1 VSTVQVRHGDATVEL
16 PEGSTVREALGRL
29 GVMRSDVIAARV
41 VRGDAALP
49 EEWDLDRAFGDGEV
63 VLDPIRAAT
72 PEGRDILR
80 HSTAHVMAQA
90 VTDLFPEAKW
100 AIGPPVQDGFY
111 YDFDVERPFTPEDIE
126 AIEARM
132 RELLVAK
139 QRFVRAEVTRD
150 EALAMFADQPYKR
163 EVIERVEPSEVDVA
177 EGRDEPTFTVYRNV
191 APDGEEAWVDLC
203 RGPHLGSTD
212 RIPAFKLL
220 RTAGAYWRGREDQP
234 MLQRIYGTAWE
245 SQQALD
251 DHLRMLE
258 EARAR
263 DHRRLGRELGMLHMP
278 EELGPGLAI
287 FLPKGAHVR
296 RQMEDWI
303 REETL
308 ARGYEPV
315 YTPHVAKEDL
325 WRISGHLENYGDL
338 MFPGMEVEHATYRL
352 KPMNCPFHI
361 LAYTSRTRSYRELP
375 LRISEL
381 GTVYRFERSGVVNG
395 MLRARGFTQD
405 DSHIFCRPDQ
415 VVDEIVGCIT
425 FARDL
430 YRAFGLGE
438 PSRVAVSTRPEKSI
452 GTTEQWERAERALM
466 DAAAPPGTRTRST
479 RARVR
484 STARRSTSTRA
495 TRSGAS
501 GSSRPSRSTSTSPG
515 ASTLSYVGEDGQ
527 KHEPFMVHRALFGS
541 IERFFAVLLESTN
554 GAFPLWL
561 APEQVRVV
569 PVAGDFTSYAEG
581 VATALRERGLRVE
594 VDTSD
599 DTLGARIRSA
609 QTEKVPV
616 TLIVGSDEQAAGTV
630 AVRRYGGD
638 QRKAVPL
645 GELAEELVSRVGR
658 WTARR
663 GTGGHGY
670 GLMAL
675 RARFPHLVASVVGP
689 LGRGLARSG
698 VRPNTLTTVGLLLT
712 VGSAFIIGSGRP
724 LLGALVLF
732 IGGSMDALDGTVAR
746 ATGNSTPFGAFYD
759 SVSDRISDG
768 VVLAGVAW
776 WVADRPRLLLLT
788 LASLVL
794 AEVTSYVRAR
804 AESIDLTCEVGVIE
818 RAERAHPAL
827 IGLLFAPLLEPV
839 LWLLAIGGAITV
851 AQRMHHVWCQID
863 RDLPAEIM
871 ALAHADRAWSRA
883 VRPHR
888 ARVLRRAQ
896 LRRGVRR
903 RTRRGARGG
912 RTERL
917 RERLALAPAH
927 DVRRSGRARRE
938 GRATARA

>member
-1 VSTVQVRHGDATVEL
+1 MGRHVSTVQVRHGDATVEL
-16 PEGSTVREALGRL
+16 PRGSSVREALGRL
-29 GVMRSDVIAARV
+29 GIMRSDVVAARV
-41 VRGDAALP
+41 LRGAGP
-49 EEWDLDRAFGDGEV
+49 VEEWDLDRALPDGDADVEPV
-63 VLDPIRAAT
+63 RASS

-111 YDFDVERPFTPEDIE
+111 YDFDVERPFTPDDIE

-263 DHRRLGRELGMLHMP
+263 DHRRLGRDLGMLHMP

-287 FLPKGAHVR
+287 FLPRGAHVR
-296 RQMEDWI
+296 RLMEDWI

-415 VVDEIVGCIT
+415 VVDEVVGCIT

-466 DAAAPPGTRTRST
+466 DAAA
-479 RARVR
+479 
-484 STARRSTSTRA
+484 
-495 TRSGAS
+495 AS
-501 GSSRPSRSTSTSPG
+501 GYDFEVDEGEGAFYGPKIDIHARDAIGREWQLTTIQVDFNLPG
-515 ASTLSYVGEDGQ
+515 RFDLSYVGEDGQ

-569 PVAGDFTSYAEG
+569 PVAADYAGYADG
-581 VATALRERGLRVE
+581 VAATLQERGLRVE
-594 VDTSD
+594 VDASD
-599 DTLGARIRSA
+599 DSLGARIRAA
-609 QTEKVPV
+609 QTSKVPV
-616 TLIVGSDEQAAGTV
+616 TLVVGSDEQDAGTV

-645 GELAEELVSRVGR
+645 GELADELVAEAVAG
-658 WTARR
+658 RR
-663 GTGGHGY
+663 GE
-670 GLMAL
+670 
-675 RARFPHLVASVVGP
+675 
-689 LGRGLARSG
+689 
-698 VRPNTLTTVGLLLT
+698 
-712 VGSAFIIGSGRP
+712 I
-724 LLGALVLF
+724 
-732 IGGSMDALDGTVAR
+732 
-746 ATGNSTPFGAFYD
+746 ATG
-759 SVSDRISDG
+759 
-768 VVLAGVAW
+768 
-776 WVADRPRLLLLT
+776 
-788 LASLVL
+788 
-794 AEVTSYVRAR
+794 
-804 AESIDLTCEVGVIE
+804 
-818 RAERAHPAL
+818 
-827 IGLLFAPLLEPV
+827 
-839 LWLLAIGGAITV
+839 
-851 AQRMHHVWCQID
+851 
-863 RDLPAEIM
+863 
-871 ALAHADRAWSRA
+871 
-883 VRPHR
+883 
-888 ARVLRRAQ
+888 
-896 LRRGVRR
+896 
-903 RTRRGARGG
+903 
-912 RTERL
+912 
-917 RERLALAPAH
+917 
-927 DVRRSGRARRE
+927 
-938 GRATARA
+938 

>member
-1 VSTVQVRHGDATVEL
+1 VSTVQVRHGDAAVEL
-16 PEGSTVREALGRL
+16 PAGSTVREALGRL

-41 VRGDAALP
+41 VRGDTALP

-63 VLDPIRAAT
+63 VVDPIRAAT

-111 YDFDVERPFTPEDIE
+111 YDFDVERPFTSEDIE
-126 AIEARM
+126 AIESRM

-177 EGRDEPTFTVYRNV
+177 EGRDEATFTVYRNV

-466 DAAAPPGTRTRST
+466 DAAA
-479 RARVR
+479 
-484 STARRSTSTRA
+484 
-495 TRSGAS
+495 AS
-501 GSSRPSRSTSTSPG
+501 GYAYEVDEGEGAFYGPKIDIHARDAIGREWQLTTIQVDFNLPG
-515 ASTLSYVGEDGQ
+515 RFDISYIGEDGQ

-561 APEQVRVV
+561 SPEQLRVV
-569 PVAGDFTSYAEG
+569 PVAGDFLPYAEQ
-581 VATALRERGLRVE
+581 VAATLRESGLRVE
-594 VDTSD
+594 VDVSD

-630 AVRRYGGD
+630 AVRRYGGE

-645 GELAEELVSRVGR
+645 VELVEELVAESAAG
-658 WTARR
+658 RR
-663 GTGGHGY
+663 GDAPVGTG
-670 GLMAL
+670 
-675 RARFPHLVASVVGP
+675 
-689 LGRGLARSG
+689 
-698 VRPNTLTTVGLLLT
+698 
-712 VGSAFIIGSGRP
+712 
-724 LLGALVLF
+724 
-732 IGGSMDALDGTVAR
+732 
-746 ATGNSTPFGAFYD
+746 
-759 SVSDRISDG
+759 
-768 VVLAGVAW
+768 
-776 WVADRPRLLLLT
+776 
-788 LASLVL
+788 
-794 AEVTSYVRAR
+794 
-804 AESIDLTCEVGVIE
+804 
-818 RAERAHPAL
+818 
-827 IGLLFAPLLEPV
+827 
-839 LWLLAIGGAITV
+839 
-851 AQRMHHVWCQID
+851 
-863 RDLPAEIM
+863 RD
-871 ALAHADRAWSRA
+871 
-883 VRPHR
+883 
-888 ARVLRRAQ
+888 
-896 LRRGVRR
+896 
-903 RTRRGARGG
+903 
-912 RTERL
+912 
-917 RERLALAPAH
+917 
-927 DVRRSGRARRE
+927 
-938 GRATARA
+938 

>member
-1 VSTVQVRHGDATVEL
+1 VSTVQVRHGDEAVEL
-16 PEGSTVREALGRL
+16 PEGATVREALGRL
-29 GVMRSDVIAARV
+29 GVMRSDVVAARV
-41 VRGDAALP
+41 GRGADAPA
-49 EEWDLDRAFGDGEV
+49 EEWDLDRALGGGTVDVE
-63 VLDPIRAAT
+63 PIRAAS

-111 YDFDVERPFTPEDIE
+111 YDFEVERPFTPDDIE

-139 QRFVRAEVTRD
+139 QRFVRAEVTRE
-150 EALAMFADQPYKR
+150 EALALFADQPYKR

-245 SQQALD
+245 SPQALEA
-251 DHLRMLE
+251 HLTMLE

-296 RQMEDWI
+296 RLMEDWI

-325 WRISGHLENYGDL
+325 WRISGHLENYGEL

-361 LAYTSRTRSYRELP
+361 LAYTSRTRSYRDLP

-415 VVDEIVGCIT
+415 VVDEVIGCIT

-466 DAAAPPGTRTRST
+466 DAAA
-479 RARVR
+479 
-484 STARRSTSTRA
+484 
-495 TRSGAS
+495 AS
-501 GSSRPSRSTSTSPG
+501 GYEYEVDEGEGAFYGPKIDIHARDAIGREWQLTTIQVDFNLPG
-515 ASTLSYVGEDGQ
+515 RFDLAYVGEDGQ
-527 KHEPFMVHRALFGS
+527 KHEPYMVHRALFGS

-569 PVAGDFTSYAEG
+569 PVAADFASYAEE
-581 VATALRERGLRVE
+581 VAVALRGHGLRVD
-594 VDTSD
+594 VDTTD

-616 TLIVGSDEQAAGTV
+616 TLIVGGDEQASGTV
-630 AVRRYGGD
+630 AVRRYGGE

-645 GELAEELVSRVGR
+645 GELALELAEEAAAG
-658 WTARR
+658 RR
-663 GTGGHGY
+663 GD
-670 GLMAL
+670 
-675 RARFPHLVASVVGP
+675 VAPG
-689 LGRGLARSG
+689 
-698 VRPNTLTTVGLLLT
+698 
-712 VGSAFIIGSGRP
+712 
-724 LLGALVLF
+724 
-732 IGGSMDALDGTVAR
+732 
-746 ATGNSTPFGAFYD
+746 
-759 SVSDRISDG
+759 
-768 VVLAGVAW
+768 
-776 WVADRPRLLLLT
+776 
-788 LASLVL
+788 
-794 AEVTSYVRAR
+794 
-804 AESIDLTCEVGVIE
+804 
-818 RAERAHPAL
+818 
-827 IGLLFAPLLEPV
+827 
-839 LWLLAIGGAITV
+839 
-851 AQRMHHVWCQID
+851 
-863 RDLPAEIM
+863 
-871 ALAHADRAWSRA
+871 
-883 VRPHR
+883 
-888 ARVLRRAQ
+888 
-896 LRRGVRR
+896 
-903 RTRRGARGG
+903 
-912 RTERL
+912 
-917 RERLALAPAH
+917 
-927 DVRRSGRARRE
+927 
-938 GRATARA
+938 

>member
-1 VSTVQVRHGDATVEL
+1 MSTVQVRHGDEAVEL
-16 PEGSTVREALGRL
+16 PEGATVREALGRL
-29 GVMRSDVIAARV
+29 GVMRSDVVAARV
-41 VRGDAALP
+41 GRGADAP
-49 EEWDLDRAFGDGEV
+49 VEEWDLDRALGGGTVDVE
-63 VLDPIRAAT
+63 PIRAAS

-111 YDFDVERPFTPEDIE
+111 YDFEVERPFTPDDIE

-139 QRFVRAEVTRD
+139 QRFVRAEVTRE
-150 EALAMFADQPYKR
+150 EALALFADQPYKR

-245 SQQALD
+245 SPQALEA
-251 DHLRMLE
+251 HLTMLE

-263 DHRRLGRELGMLHMP
+263 DHRRLGRELGLLHMP

-296 RQMEDWI
+296 RLMEDWI

-325 WRISGHLENYGDL
+325 WRISGHLENYGEL

-361 LAYTSRTRSYRELP
+361 LAYTSRTRSYRDLP

-415 VVDEIVGCIT
+415 VVDEVIGCIT

-466 DAAAPPGTRTRST
+466 DAAA
-479 RARVR
+479 
-484 STARRSTSTRA
+484 
-495 TRSGAS
+495 AS
-501 GSSRPSRSTSTSPG
+501 GYEYEVDEGEGAFYGPKIDIHARDAIGREWQLTTIQVDFNLPG
-515 ASTLSYVGEDGQ
+515 RFDLAYVGEDGQ
-527 KHEPFMVHRALFGS
+527 KHEPYMVHRALFGS

-569 PVAGDFTSYAEG
+569 PVAADFASYAEE
-581 VATALRERGLRVE
+581 VAVALRGHGLRVD
-594 VDTSD
+594 VDTTD

-616 TLIVGSDEQAAGTV
+616 TLIVGGDEQASGTV
-630 AVRRYGGD
+630 AVRRYGGE

-645 GELAEELVSRVGR
+645 GELALELAEEAAAG
-658 WTARR
+658 RR
-663 GTGGHGY
+663 GD
-670 GLMAL
+670 
-675 RARFPHLVASVVGP
+675 VAPG
-689 LGRGLARSG
+689 
-698 VRPNTLTTVGLLLT
+698 
-712 VGSAFIIGSGRP
+712 
-724 LLGALVLF
+724 
-732 IGGSMDALDGTVAR
+732 
-746 ATGNSTPFGAFYD
+746 
-759 SVSDRISDG
+759 
-768 VVLAGVAW
+768 
-776 WVADRPRLLLLT
+776 
-788 LASLVL
+788 
-794 AEVTSYVRAR
+794 
-804 AESIDLTCEVGVIE
+804 
-818 RAERAHPAL
+818 
-827 IGLLFAPLLEPV
+827 
-839 LWLLAIGGAITV
+839 
-851 AQRMHHVWCQID
+851 
-863 RDLPAEIM
+863 
-871 ALAHADRAWSRA
+871 
-883 VRPHR
+883 
-888 ARVLRRAQ
+888 
-896 LRRGVRR
+896 
-903 RTRRGARGG
+903 
-912 RTERL
+912 
-917 RERLALAPAH
+917 
-927 DVRRSGRARRE
+927 
-938 GRATARA
+938 

>member
-1 VSTVQVRHGDATVEL
+1 MSTVQVRHGEVVVEL
-16 PEGSTVREALGRL
+16 DEGATVREALGRL
-29 GVMRSDVIAARV
+29 GVMRSDVVAASV
-41 VRGDAALP
+41 VRSDGGMA
-49 EEWDLDRAFGDGEV
+49 EEWDLDRVLSAAEV
-63 VLDPIRAAT
+63 VLEPIRAAS

-111 YDFDVERPFTPEDIE
+111 YDFEVERPFTPDDIE

-139 QRFVRAEVTRD
+139 QRFVRAEVTRE
-150 EALAMFADQPYKR
+150 EALALFADQPYKR

-191 APDGEEAWVDLC
+191 APDGAEAWVDLC

-251 DHLRMLE
+251 DHLKMLE

-296 RQMEDWI
+296 RLMEDWI

-325 WRISGHLENYGDL
+325 WRISGHLENYGEL

-361 LAYTSRTRSYRELP
+361 LAYTSRTRSYRDLP

-415 VVDEIVGCIT
+415 VVDEVIGCIT

-466 DAAAPPGTRTRST
+466 DAAA
-479 RARVR
+479 
-484 STARRSTSTRA
+484 
-495 TRSGAS
+495 AS
-501 GSSRPSRSTSTSPG
+501 GYAYEVDEGEGAFYGPKIDIHARDAIGREWQLTTIQVDFNLPG
-515 ASTLSYVGEDGQ
+515 RFDLSYVGEDGQ

-569 PVAGDFTSYAEG
+569 PVAGDFAGYAED
-581 VATALRERGLRVE
+581 VAGTLRSSGLRVG
-594 VDTSD
+594 VDTTD

-616 TLIVGSDEQAAGTV
+616 TLIVGGDEAAAGTV
-630 AVRRYGGD
+630 SVRRYGGD
-638 QRKAVPL
+638 QRKGVPM
-645 GELAEELVSRVGR
+645 GALAEELVAEAAAG
-658 WTARR
+658 RR
-663 GTGGHGY
+663 GE
-670 GLMAL
+670 
-675 RARFPHLVASVVGP
+675 
-689 LGRGLARSG
+689 
-698 VRPNTLTTVGLLLT
+698 
-712 VGSAFIIGSGRP
+712 I
-724 LLGALVLF
+724 
-732 IGGSMDALDGTVAR
+732 
-746 ATGNSTPFGAFYD
+746 ATD
-759 SVSDRISDG
+759 
-768 VVLAGVAW
+768 
-776 WVADRPRLLLLT
+776 
-788 LASLVL
+788 
-794 AEVTSYVRAR
+794 
-804 AESIDLTCEVGVIE
+804 
-818 RAERAHPAL
+818 
-827 IGLLFAPLLEPV
+827 
-839 LWLLAIGGAITV
+839 
-851 AQRMHHVWCQID
+851 
-863 RDLPAEIM
+863 
-871 ALAHADRAWSRA
+871 
-883 VRPHR
+883 
-888 ARVLRRAQ
+888 
-896 LRRGVRR
+896 
-903 RTRRGARGG
+903 
-912 RTERL
+912 
-917 RERLALAPAH
+917 
-927 DVRRSGRARRE
+927 
-938 GRATARA
+938 

>member
-1 VSTVQVRHGDATVEL
+1 MIQVRHEDAVVEL
-16 PEGSTVREALGRL
+16 PEGATVREALGRL
-29 GVMRSDVIAARV
+29 GVMRNDVIAASVARS
-41 VRGDAALP
+41 DASDGALEQP
-49 EEWDLDRAFGDGEV
+49 PGQQHVHPHPHAHEEWDLDRALPSGGGDGATV
-63 VLDPIRAAT
+63 ILTPIRASS

-90 VTDLFPEAKW
+90 VTDLFPEARW
-100 AIGPPVQDGFY
+100 AIGPAIEDGFY
-111 YDFDVERPFTPEDIE
+111 YDFDVERPFTPEDLETIE
-126 AIEARM
+126 TRM

-150 EALAMFADQPYKR
+150 EALALFAQQPYKR
-163 EVIERVEPSEVDVA
+163 EVIERVEPSEVDIA

-191 APDGEEAWVDLC
+191 DVDGGEAWVDLC

-212 RIPAFKLL
+212 RIPAFTLL

-245 SQQALD
+245 SQAALD
-251 DHLRMLE
+251 AHLTMLE

-296 RQMEDWI
+296 RLMEDWI

-361 LAYTSRTRSYRELP
+361 LAYTSRTRSYRDLP

-415 VVDEIVGCIT
+415 VVDEVIACIT

-438 PSRVAVSTRPEKSI
+438 PSRVAVSTRPDKSI
-452 GTTEQWERAERALM
+452 GTSEQWEQAERALM
-466 DAAAPPGTRTRST
+466 DAAA
-479 RARVR
+479 
-484 STARRSTSTRA
+484 
-495 TRSGAS
+495 AS
-501 GSSRPSRSTSTSPG
+501 GFAYEVDAGEGAFYGPKIDIHARDAIGREWQLTTIQVDFNLPG
-515 ASTLSYVGEDGQ
+515 RFGLAYIGEDGQ

-554 GAFPLWL
+554 GAFPFWL

-569 PVAGDFTSYAEG
+569 PVAADFLDHAHTV
-581 VATALRERGLRVE
+581 VAACRAVGLRAE
-594 VDTSD
+594 VDGSD
-599 DTLGARIRSA
+599 DSLGARIRAA

-616 TLIVGSDEQAAGTV
+616 TLVVGADEQAQGTV

-638 QRKAVPL
+638 QRKGVPL
-645 GELAEELVSRVGR
+645 DQLVQELVEESRAG
-658 WTARR
+658 RR
-663 GTGGHGY
+663 GEI
-670 GLMAL
+670 A
-675 RARFPHLVASVVGP
+675 VG
-689 LGRGLARSG
+689 
-698 VRPNTLTTVGLLLT
+698 
-712 VGSAFIIGSGRP
+712 
-724 LLGALVLF
+724 
-732 IGGSMDALDGTVAR
+732 
-746 ATGNSTPFGAFYD
+746 
-759 SVSDRISDG
+759 
-768 VVLAGVAW
+768 
-776 WVADRPRLLLLT
+776 
-788 LASLVL
+788 
-794 AEVTSYVRAR
+794 
-804 AESIDLTCEVGVIE
+804 
-818 RAERAHPAL
+818 
-827 IGLLFAPLLEPV
+827 
-839 LWLLAIGGAITV
+839 
-851 AQRMHHVWCQID
+851 
-863 RDLPAEIM
+863 
-871 ALAHADRAWSRA
+871 
-883 VRPHR
+883 
-888 ARVLRRAQ
+888 
-896 LRRGVRR
+896 
-903 RTRRGARGG
+903 
-912 RTERL
+912 
-917 RERLALAPAH
+917 
-927 DVRRSGRARRE
+927 
-938 GRATARA
+938 

>member
-1 VSTVQVRHGDATVEL
+1 MSTLQVHHGEASAEL
-16 PEGSTVREALGRL
+16 PAGASVREALGRL
-29 GVMRSDVIAARV
+29 GAMRSEVVAARI
-41 VRGDAALP
+41 VRDGAPA
-49 EEWDLDRAFGDGEV
+49 EEWDLDRSLPDSGAVTVE
-63 VLDPIRAAT
+63 PIRSDT

-111 YDFDVERPFTPEDIE
+111 YDFEVERPFTPEDLE
-126 AIEARM
+126 TIEARM
-132 RELLVAK
+132 RELLAAK
-139 QRFVRAEVTRD
+139 QRFVRAEVSRD
-150 EALAMFADQPYKR
+150 EALEMFADQPYKR

-191 APDGEEAWVDLC
+191 DGDGGEAWVDLC

-245 SQQALD
+245 SQAALD
-251 DHLRMLE
+251 AHLKMLE

-296 RQMEDWI
+296 RLMEDWI

-325 WRISGHLENYGDL
+325 WRISGHLENYADL

-361 LAYTSRTRSYRELP
+361 LAYTSQTRSYRELP

-415 VVDEIVGCIT
+415 VVDEVVACIT

-438 PSRVAVSTRPEKSI
+438 PSRVAVSTRPEKAI

-466 DAAAPPGTRTRST
+466 DAAA
-479 RARVR
+479 
-484 STARRSTSTRA
+484 
-495 TRSGAS
+495 AS
-501 GSSRPSRSTSTSPG
+501 GYDYEVDEGEGAFYGPKIDIHARDAIGREWQLTTIQVDFNLPG
-515 ASTLSYVGEDGQ
+515 RFDLSYVGEDGQ

-569 PVAGDFTSYAEG
+569 PVAEDFTGHAHG
-581 VATALRERGLRVE
+581 VAEACRAAGLRAE
-594 VDTSD
+594 VDTTD

-609 QTEKVPV
+609 QTGKVPV
-616 TLIVGSDEQAAGTV
+616 TLIVGADEMASGTV
-630 AVRRYGGD
+630 AVRRYGGA
-638 QRKAVPL
+638 QRKDVPL
-645 GELAEELVSRVGR
+645 AELVEELVAESAAGRRGELA
-658 WTARR
+658 
-663 GTGGHGY
+663 
-670 GLMAL
+670 
-675 RARFPHLVASVVGP
+675 P
-689 LGRGLARSG
+689 
-698 VRPNTLTTVGLLLT
+698 
-712 VGSAFIIGSGRP
+712 
-724 LLGALVLF
+724 
-732 IGGSMDALDGTVAR
+732 
-746 ATGNSTPFGAFYD
+746 
-759 SVSDRISDG
+759 
-768 VVLAGVAW
+768 AG
-776 WVADRPRLLLLT
+776 
-788 LASLVL
+788 
-794 AEVTSYVRAR
+794 
-804 AESIDLTCEVGVIE
+804 
-818 RAERAHPAL
+818 
-827 IGLLFAPLLEPV
+827 
-839 LWLLAIGGAITV
+839 
-851 AQRMHHVWCQID
+851 
-863 RDLPAEIM
+863 
-871 ALAHADRAWSRA
+871 
-883 VRPHR
+883 
-888 ARVLRRAQ
+888 
-896 LRRGVRR
+896 
-903 RTRRGARGG
+903 
-912 RTERL
+912 
-917 RERLALAPAH
+917 
-927 DVRRSGRARRE
+927 
-938 GRATARA
+938 

>member
-1 VSTVQVRHGDATVEL
+1 MGRDVSTVQVRHGDAAVEL
-16 PEGSTVREALGRL
+16 PAGATVREAFGRL

-41 VRGDAALP
+41 VRGDGPA
-49 EEWDLDRAFGDGEV
+49 EEWDLDRALPEGAADI
-63 VLDPIRAAT
+63 DPIRSSS

-90 VTDLFPEAKW
+90 VTDLFPDAKW

-111 YDFDVERPFTPEDIE
+111 YDFDVERPFTPDDIE

-150 EALAMFADQPYKR
+150 EALEMFADQPYKR

-191 APDGEEAWVDLC
+191 APDGEETWVDLC

-220 RTAGAYWRGREDQP
+220 RTAGAYWRGREDLP

-263 DHRRLGRELGMLHMP
+263 DHRRLGRDLGMLHMP

-296 RQMEDWI
+296 RLMEDWI

-325 WRISGHLENYGDL
+325 WRISGHLENYGEL

-415 VVDEIVGCIT
+415 VVDEVVGCIT

-438 PSRVAVSTRPEKSI
+438 PSRVAVSTRPDKSI

-466 DAAAPPGTRTRST
+466 DAAA
-479 RARVR
+479 
-484 STARRSTSTRA
+484 
-495 TRSGAS
+495 AS
-501 GSSRPSRSTSTSPG
+501 GYDYEVDEGEGAFYGPKIDIHARDAIGREWQLTTIQVDFNLPG
-515 ASTLSYVGEDGQ
+515 RFDLSYVGEDGQ

-569 PVAGDFTSYAEG
+569 PVAGDFTGYADD
-581 VATALRERGLRVE
+581 VAAALRDQGLRAD
-594 VDTSD
+594 VDASD
-599 DTLGARIRSA
+599 DSLGARIRSA
-609 QTEKVPV
+609 QTGKVPV
-616 TLIVGSDEQAAGTV
+616 TLIVGADEQAAGTV
-630 AVRRYGGD
+630 AVRRYGGE

-645 GELAEELVSRVGR
+645 GDLIDELVAEAAAG
-658 WTARR
+658 RR
-663 GTGGHGY
+663 GE
-670 GLMAL
+670 
-675 RARFPHLVASVVGP
+675 
-689 LGRGLARSG
+689 
-698 VRPNTLTTVGLLLT
+698 
-712 VGSAFIIGSGRP
+712 I
-724 LLGALVLF
+724 
-732 IGGSMDALDGTVAR
+732 
-746 ATGNSTPFGAFYD
+746 ATG
-759 SVSDRISDG
+759 
-768 VVLAGVAW
+768 
-776 WVADRPRLLLLT
+776 
-788 LASLVL
+788 
-794 AEVTSYVRAR
+794 
-804 AESIDLTCEVGVIE
+804 
-818 RAERAHPAL
+818 
-827 IGLLFAPLLEPV
+827 
-839 LWLLAIGGAITV
+839 
-851 AQRMHHVWCQID
+851 
-863 RDLPAEIM
+863 
-871 ALAHADRAWSRA
+871 
-883 VRPHR
+883 
-888 ARVLRRAQ
+888 
-896 LRRGVRR
+896 
-903 RTRRGARGG
+903 
-912 RTERL
+912 
-917 RERLALAPAH
+917 
-927 DVRRSGRARRE
+927 
-938 GRATARA
+938 

>member
-1 VSTVQVRHGDATVEL
+1 VSTLQVHHGEASAEL
-16 PEGSTVREALGRL
+16 PAGATVREALGRL
-29 GVMRSDVIAARV
+29 GVMRGEVVAARV
-41 VRGDAALP
+41 VRDGAPA
-49 EEWDLDRAFGDGEV
+49 EEWDLDRTLPDSGTV
-63 VLDPIRAAT
+63 SVDPIRSDT

-111 YDFDVERPFTPEDIE
+111 YDFEVERPFTPEDLE
-126 AIEARM
+126 TIEARM
-132 RELLVAK
+132 RELLSAK
-139 QRFVRAEVTRD
+139 QRFVRAEVSRD
-150 EALAMFADQPYKR
+150 EALEMFADQPYKR

-191 APDGEEAWVDLC
+191 DGDGGEAWVDLC

-245 SQQALD
+245 SQAALD
-251 DHLRMLE
+251 AHLKMLE

-296 RQMEDWI
+296 LQMEDWI
-303 REETL
+303 REQTL
-308 ARGYEPV
+308 ARGYQPV

-325 WRISGHLENYGDL
+325 WRISGHLENYGEL

-361 LAYTSRTRSYRELP
+361 LAYTSQTRSYRELP

-415 VVDEIVGCIT
+415 VVDEVVACIT

-466 DAAAPPGTRTRST
+466 DAAA
-479 RARVR
+479 
-484 STARRSTSTRA
+484 
-495 TRSGAS
+495 AS
-501 GSSRPSRSTSTSPG
+501 GYAYEVDEGEGAFYGPKIDIHARDAIGREWQLTTIQVDFNLPG
-515 ASTLSYVGEDGQ
+515 RFDISYVGEDGQ

-569 PVAGDFTSYAEG
+569 PVAEDFTDHAHG
-581 VATALRERGLRVE
+581 VAEACRAAGLRAE
-594 VDTSD
+594 VDTTD

-609 QTEKVPV
+609 QTSKVPV
-616 TLIVGSDEQAAGTV
+616 TLVVGADEVANGTV
-630 AVRRYGGD
+630 AVRRYGGA
-638 QRKAVPL
+638 QRKDVPL
-645 GELAEELVSRVGR
+645 AELVDELAVESAAGRRGELAPG
-658 WTARR
+658 
-663 GTGGHGY
+663 
-670 GLMAL
+670 
-675 RARFPHLVASVVGP
+675 
-689 LGRGLARSG
+689 
-698 VRPNTLTTVGLLLT
+698 
-712 VGSAFIIGSGRP
+712 
-724 LLGALVLF
+724 
-732 IGGSMDALDGTVAR
+732 
-746 ATGNSTPFGAFYD
+746 
-759 SVSDRISDG
+759 
-768 VVLAGVAW
+768 
-776 WVADRPRLLLLT
+776 
-788 LASLVL
+788 
-794 AEVTSYVRAR
+794 
-804 AESIDLTCEVGVIE
+804 
-818 RAERAHPAL
+818 
-827 IGLLFAPLLEPV
+827 
-839 LWLLAIGGAITV
+839 
-851 AQRMHHVWCQID
+851 
-863 RDLPAEIM
+863 
-871 ALAHADRAWSRA
+871 
-883 VRPHR
+883 
-888 ARVLRRAQ
+888 
-896 LRRGVRR
+896 
-903 RTRRGARGG
+903 
-912 RTERL
+912 
-917 RERLALAPAH
+917 
-927 DVRRSGRARRE
+927 
-938 GRATARA
+938 